1 MDIGKGIIFR
11 VVAQPEVSS
20 DEKKTYFMI
29 ISNET
34 TEQDKTGKLSD
45 NSLVSL
51 FVPND
56 QGKYSIEQEMVF
68 FKKDITKS
76 DKKIVFDGKIIIHK
90 DNNSEYDKIEQK
102 LNEYKL
108 I

>member
-1 MDIGKGIIFR
+1 MDIGKGTIFR
-11 VVAQPEVSS
+11 VVAQPDVSS
-20 DEKKTYFMI
+20 NEKKTFFMI
-29 ISNET
+29 ISKES
-34 TEQDKTGKLSD
+34 TELDKKGQTSE

-56 QGKYSIEQEMVF
+56 QGKFSIDQEMVF

-76 DKKIVFDGKIIIHK
+76 DKKLVFDGKIIIHK
-90 DNNSEYDKIEQK
+90 DNNSEYDGIEEK
-102 LNEYKL
+102 LKEYNL